1 MKRHA
6 FVVIAALTLLSA
18 CADDPQI
25 PRVTTEPMPAPLR
38 MNAVSGGATG
48 STICNGYTKD
58 LAVAQEELKAT
69 PEDGER
75 QQKVASLDAMVA
87 DACN

>member
-1 MKRHA
+1 
-6 FVVIAALTLLSA
+6 
-18 CADDPQI
+18 
-25 PRVTTEPMPAPLR
+25 

-48 STICNGYTKD
+48 STICSGYTKD
-58 LAVAQEELKAT
+58 LAAAQEELKAT